1 MATYM
6 YNGVAQL
13 CYVGLLAKSTRN
25 VYRAFRAL
33 AQLHLYI
40 CITILA
46 ANGAYPVQ

>member
-33 AQLHLYI
+33 AQLNIYI
-40 CITILA
+40 CVTVCAADFAYTI
-46 ANGAYPVQ
+46 Q

>member
-25 VYRAFRAL
+25 VYRAFIAL
-33 AQLHLYI
+33 AQLHIYI
-40 CITILA
+40 CVTVCAADFAYTI
-46 ANGAYPVQ
+46 Q